1 MAEQAGTLF
10 EQLVPD
16 IQRTSDLVQEITA
29 ASQEQTTGVGQINV
43 AMNQLNQ
50 ITQQSASSSEELA
63 ATAEEMN
70 AQASQLTELIG
81 YFHVGG
87 EEKRQG
93 SRTAQSKASS
103 AARDNVKLAVPA
115 QLSAGAGDGRFV
127 QF

>member
-1 MAEQAGTLF
+1 M
-10 EQLVPD
+10 
-16 IQRTSDLVQEITA
+16 QEITA

-70 AQASQLTELIG
+70 AQAAQLTDLIG

-87 EEKRQG
+87 DENRKGTRSSPSVAAAV
-93 SRTAQSKASS
+93 SRTNG
-103 AARDNVKLAVPA
+103 NVAIPA
-115 QLSAGAGDGRFV
+115 QLSAGTSDGRFV